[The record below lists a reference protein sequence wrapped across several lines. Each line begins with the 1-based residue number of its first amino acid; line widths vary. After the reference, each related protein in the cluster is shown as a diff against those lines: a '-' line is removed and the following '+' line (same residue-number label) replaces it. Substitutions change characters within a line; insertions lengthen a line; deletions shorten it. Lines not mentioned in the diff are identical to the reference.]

1 MSDQPGSRIPTISVL
16 LPSDQDVL
24 EARRAY
30 AKAEPRDIVYAVSRD
45 LIEQAYAG
53 QSRYS
58 RSESVALLLMS
69 WNAVF
74 YRPRPQKLLTLCD
87 DLDRLVDKH
96 ARDIE
101 TYRGRLVSTYSEPDD
116 ASRVAALYADFVSV
130 LWPVGSAKA
139 LHVLAPA
146 FFPIW
151 DTYIAAGFR
160 LLITPPER
168 SIGSYLGLMQ
178 FVQRFAAQSQI
189 TDPVKALDEW
199 AFVRFTLPKRAQLP
213 SQ

>member
-1 MSDQPGSRIPTISVL
+1 
-16 LPSDQDVL
+16 
-24 EARRAY
+24 
-30 AKAEPRDIVYAVSRD
+30 
-45 LIEQAYAG
+45 
-53 QSRYS
+53 
-58 RSESVALLLMS
+58 MS

-87 DLDRLVDKH
+87 DLDRLIDKH

-101 TYRGRLVSTYSEPDD
+101 SYRGRPISAYSEPDD
-116 ASRVAALYADFVSV
+116 APGVAALYADFVSV

-151 DTYIAAGFR
+151 DTYIAAGLR
-160 LLITPPER
+160 LLITPPET
-168 SIGSYLGLMQ
+168 SIGSYLSLMR